1 MSLLTGRQLPQGQE
15 WKAKGL
21 APPVS
26 QHQPQS
32 WQAYAFVTVVCR
44 YCIYNISFTLIKYT
58 HTFTDVSYPA
68 LATVLG
74 FAAFNSVAIL
84 SFILINHGDRDLH
97 LMHAFSSLR
106 EQREVN
112 AKHGMAPA
120 AMRS

>member
-1 MSLLTGRQLPQGQE
+1 MEGKRVGATCIAASTT
-15 WKAKGL
+15 KL
-21 APPVS
+21 AGICICDCCL
-26 QHQPQS
+26 H
-32 WQAYAFVTVVCR
+32 R